1 MSVLV
6 ITLIVINIIAQ
17 IVLWII
23 KKENTLSA
31 ILGWGLSLIYYIL
44 YWQAVGGG
52 G

>member
-6 ITLIVINIIAQ
+6 ITLIVINIIVQ

-31 ILGWGLSLIYYIL
+31 ILGWVSSLIYYIL